1 MSNVRRRNMQSNYVE
16 INRSNILTF
25 SDLYVSVF
33 NAAPWKDGWSL
44 EAVHERFH
52 SFSKYPS
59 FFGLGHI
66 TNGLPDAL
74 AFGWSE
80 RWTSG
85 WQYHLKEMCVASHC
99 QRQGLGGKL
108 IAELEQRLLLQGI
121 CRVFLETGHSA
132 PAKTFYEQH
141 GYRQLALVSLAKAI
155 DA

>member
-1 MSNVRRRNMQSNYVE
+1 MQSHYVQ
-16 INRSNILTF
+16 IDQNSILTF

-33 NAAPWKDGWSL
+33 NAPPWKDGWSL
-44 EAVHERFH
+44 EAVHERFL
-52 SFSKYPS
+52 SFFKYPS

-80 RWTSG
+80 RWVNG
-85 WQYHLKEMCVASHC
+85 WHFHLKEMCVASHG

-108 IAELEQRLLLQGI
+108 IAELEQRLLLQRIG
-121 CRVFLETGHSA
+121 RVFLETGHSA
-132 PAKTFYEQH
+132 PARAFYEKH
-141 GYRQLALVSLAKAI
+141 GYRQLALVSMAKAI

>member
-1 MSNVRRRNMQSNYVE
+1 MQSNYIE
-16 INRSNILTF
+16 IDRSNILTF

-33 NAAPWKDGWSL
+33 NDAPWNDGWSL
-44 EAVHERFH
+44 EVVHERFH

-80 RWTSG
+80 RWANG
-85 WQYHLKEMCVASHC
+85 WHYHLKEMCVASHC

-121 CRVFLETGHSA
+121 GRVFLETGHSA
-132 PAKTFYEQH
+132 PARAFYEQH